1 MSLSL
6 NTQRSIKSGKPS
18 RRIGRGPGSGR
29 GTYSG
34 KGLKG
39 QKARSGGRGGLKLL
53 GMKRQIQSMPKLP
66 GFRSLYAKKQVV
78 NLDILEENFSNGDK
92 VTALA
97 LKEKGL
103 VADSSAT
110 IKVLGQGTLTKKLI
124 VVAHGVSAK
133 AQEAITKAG
142 GKVILIGKRKKS
154 VAKEQE

>member
-39 QKARSGGRGGLKLL
+39 QKSRSGGRGGLKLL
-53 GMKRQIQSMPKLP
+53 GMKSQIQSMPKLP
-66 GFRSLYAKKQVV
+66 GFRSLKPKKIAV
-78 NLDILEENFSNGDK
+78 NLTVLEQNFENGDK
-92 VTALA
+92 VTALT

-103 VADSSAT
+103 IMNPDHG
-110 IKVLGQGTLTKKLI
+110 IKILGEGKLTKKLI
-124 VVAHGVSAK
+124 IAANGVSAT

-142 GKVILIGKRKKS
+142 GKVILIGKKKVVS
-154 VAKEQE
+154 TKEQQ